1 MSNKAQAAFSMK
13 SWDENT
19 WEGEPAAEVSG
30 AKLSHAK
37 VAYTYQGDLVGE
49 SKVQYLMAYVEEAAG
64 SFTGLEAFTGSLA
77 GRLGSFILQHTG
89 TFKGDTVEVTLRVVP
104 SSGTG
109 ELAGLRGEAVVKL
122 VGHQESYPIALD
134 YELT

>member
-1 MSNKAQAAFSMK
+1 MSSKAQAAFSLK

-19 WEGEPAAEVSG
+19 WEGKPAAEVSG
-30 AKLSHAK
+30 AKLSRAE

-49 SKVQYLMAYVEEAAG
+49 SKVQYLMAYVEKAAG

-77 GRLGSFILQHTG
+77 GRSGSFILQHTG
-89 TFKGDTVEVTLRVVP
+89 TFKGDTVEAVLRVVP
-104 SSGTG
+104 GSGTG
-109 ELAGLRGEAVVKL
+109 ELAGLRGEAAVKL
-122 VGHQESYPIALD
+122 IGHQESYPITLD